1 MSGFQMTIYRIT
13 NRILSFQFWTFREN
27 TKQLHHG
34 TSGKCLAISESKDKL
49 LMEECNPSLSRQQ
62 WTLENYDSSKL

>member
-1 MSGFQMTIYRIT
+1 MTIYRIT
-13 NRILSFQFWTFREN
+13 DPILSFQFWTFREN